1 MSSIKEESCRME
13 SELSRRTSSQQG
25 WRVRLAQL
33 SNSRIFSAVAVVVSI
48 LLIAFVDGLPYEA
61 KVTAFFFLLAMGL
74 WIGSSLPAG
83 YVALGAVI
91 AIVLFRGAEASLL
104 YESFAE
110 EVVWLMV
117 GAFIIGE
124 AVRESGLAS
133 RFTRG
138 VVRRARHSG
147 HVMTLLTLALQV
159 VSFFIPSTSGRAAL
173 SMPIVKEISA
183 LLHSKRQKQTLAML
197 VPIMILM
204 STSATLIGAGAH
216 VIGIGILEQTSGQ
229 TISYVQWFV
238 WGVPFVLV
246 ICAISLLV
254 IQKLY
259 GAKEPLQP
267 LGEQSRSIEAD
278 HVATSNSSS
287 LTVMEK
293 KTLWMTGGLI
303 IAWMTESLHGY
314 DLAFIT
320 MIGALLFMTPQW
332 GVISWKQGI
341 KSVSWSLIVFVAAA
355 TALGKGLVET
365 GVVNWIQQRLFQ
377 FLDVLQHVP
386 DFVILLTVLI
396 ITVTSHLYITSH
408 TTRAV
413 VMIPGLIVF
422 GQSLGLNE
430 TAIVFLSLVAMN
442 YCVTFPV
449 SSKALLLF
457 YEDEEVAYDAK
468 DLLKLSMI
476 MMPVYVL
483 VMIVFYYT
491 YWNWTGLSL

>member
-1 MSSIKEESCRME
+1 MDP
-13 SELSRRTSSQQG
+13 ELTRQTSSPQG
-25 WRVRLAQL
+25 WRARIAKL
-33 SNSRIFSAVAVVVSI
+33 SNSRIFSTIAIAASI

-133 RFTRG
+133 RFTRA

-183 LLHSKRQKQTLAML
+183 LLHSKREKQTLAML

-216 VIGIGILEQTSGQ
+216 VIGIGILEKTSGQ
-229 TISYVQWFV
+229 TISYVQWFI

-254 IQKLY
+254 LQKLY
-259 GAKEPLQP
+259 GSKELLQP
-267 LGEQSRSIEAD
+267 LAEPARSIEAD
-278 HVATSNSSS
+278 HAVASNASS

-303 IAWMTESLHGY
+303 VAWMTESLHGY

-332 GVISWKQGI
+332 GVLSWKQGI

-365 GVVNWIQQRLFQ
+365 GVVSWIQQRLFR

-476 MMPVYVL
+476 MLPIYVL